1 MDYNFILECYYEY
14 LDENKV
20 KNTAKTYYYNIR
32 KFLKGLSDKE
42 LMIDI
47 DTMKHQDSKEDIK
60 LFLKRDVTSFL
71 LMDKDKFEKSYES
84 YIIERNLSEASKN
97 TLRLSLINFY
107 DYLISIGIAKENL
120 AKCLEVKKA
129 KSEGFNL
136 ISDDDIEK
144 IIRGARQ
151 IKSQA
156 ERNQDLIGARDVA
169 MVVLILKLGLKTNQI
184 ASIKL
189 DDLDLENKTL
199 RINNLEYNLD
209 NECVECLNDYMLE
222 RYYVYSFNPHL
233 FISKATM
240 ENNKKIMNSTIL
252 AEFNKALK
260 NGLGNDMYSIRDA
273 RISLIYKEY
282 KKGTPLEDILT
293 ISGYKKK
300 FSLHQYLKSLDEMVL
315 LKEAKGY

>member
-1 MDYNFILECYYEY
+1 
-14 LDENKV
+14 
-20 KNTAKTYYYNIR
+20 
-32 KFLKGLSDKE
+32 
-42 LMIDI
+42 
-47 DTMKHQDSKEDIK
+47 
-60 LFLKRDVTSFL
+60 
-71 LMDKDKFEKSYES
+71 
-84 YIIERNLSEASKN
+84 
-97 TLRLSLINFY
+97 
-107 DYLISIGIAKENL
+107 
-120 AKCLEVKKA
+120 
-129 KSEGFNL
+129 
-136 ISDDDIEK
+136 
-144 IIRGARQ
+144 
-151 IKSQA
+151 
-156 ERNQDLIGARDVA
+156 